1 MRESITHII
10 HCAWHLNF
18 NLILESYERVHVAG
32 VRHLINLCLSSPKRE
47 SPRFVFISSVAA
59 TGGYSVD
66 GSPVPEAPVVDPC
79 APLDQGYAQ
88 SKFIGER
95 IVALAVERG
104 GLQATV
110 IRVGQ
115 LSGATESG
123 VWNINEHVPIL
134 IRSSI
139 EIGMLPEDFPVRLR
153 VPHLYATLELTL
165 IFSPFDGSH
174 PMLPRRQ
181 C

>member
-1 MRESITHII
+1 MI
-10 HCAWHLNF
+10 HCAWYLNF
-18 NLILESYERVHVAG
+18 NLILESYESVHVAG
-32 VRHLINLCLSSPKRE
+32 VRHLIDLCLSSPKPE

-59 TGGYSVD
+59 TAGYSVD

-88 SKFIGER
+88 SKFVSER
-95 IVALAVERG
+95 IVALAVERA

-110 IRVGQ
+110 IRAGQ

-123 VWNINEHVPIL
+123 IWNINEHIPIL

-139 EIGMLPEDFPVRLR
+139 DIGMLPEDFPVRLQ
-153 VPHLYATLELTL
+153 VPHLHATLELTSV
-165 IFSPFDGSH
+165 FSPFDGSH
-174 PMLPRRQ
+174 LMLLRWQ